1 MLLRLTWWHANIVL
15 KTNIRVNAQKLE
27 PTTSFIAYEYS
38 HIQKLRLHISWHRR
52 TVDIYWHPPPHTHTL
67 TDSQTEFLVDFTW
80 NLTLAEQWRQQIWA
94 RPGARIW
101 APGPP
106 LVVIFGSWA
115 RPSEDWI
122 NSNSCAVPL
131 GLDWEIV
138 RHTYHS
144 CCQRPQCCSS
154 RSGSLSKASGRQV
167 DRCHTETRQ
176 STWGSI
182 SKTSLIRQSGLYCCL
197 KKDGGRYMKRLQ
209 LTGERAPGWH
219 LHTHAGEE
227 GKFGLET
234 PKCFKT
240 KKLFRKQ
247 RTTFFFK
254 KKKTLCN
261 ILIITFLL

>member
-1 MLLRLTWWHANIVL
+1 MNIHTHSKISITHLLTQQNCRYLLAH
-15 KTNIRVNAQKLE
+15 
-27 PTTSFIAYEYS
+27 
-38 HIQKLRLHISWHRR
+38 
-52 TVDIYWHPPPHTHTL
+52 PPHTH
-67 TDSQTEFLVDFTW
+67 SQTEFLVDFTW

-154 RSGSLSKASGRQV
+154 RSGSLSKASGQQV

-219 LHTHAGEE
+219 LHTHAQMNTCRRESLVL
-227 GKFGLET
+227 KHQNVSRPRNCLEN
-234 PKCFKT
+234 KEQ
-240 KKLFRKQ
+240 LF
-247 RTTFFFK
+247 F
-254 KKKTLCN
+254 
-261 ILIITFLL
+261 